1 MFRSYLKS
9 AFRNLFRHK
18 LFSGLNIFGL
28 ATGMTC
34 SILIF
39 LWVQDE
45 LSYDQFNANAGSIYR
60 LTGQVS
66 GINAAVVPVPIGT
79 AINEGIPAIKRA
91 FRISALQSMVTIG
104 TRKFEEKNIYYADT
118 NFLRIFS
125 FPVLQGDARS
135 LLVRPD
141 GVVLTE
147 SGARK
152 YFGSADHAMGQ
163 TLHIDND
170 YNGNDLQ
177 VTGIL
182 KDIPHNSHLQF
193 DMLVPI
199 ELYGRTINLQQ
210 AWANFDVYT
219 YLQLNDHFH
228 ATPTALASLQQQIM
242 NVYRKND
249 HSGTNG
255 KLFLQSLSDI
265 HLHSSYMLD
274 VAGQG
279 SYAHV
284 RIFSLIAIFI
294 LLIAG
299 INFMNLSTAL
309 SGQRAKE
316 VGLRKTVGAL
326 RSQLVIQ
333 FLSEALLLSFI
344 SLLIGLMMAVVLL
357 PLFNDL
363 AAKSI
368 AIHLLNVKMLAGLAG
383 IAVVVGL
390 LSGSYPALFLS
401 SFNPVKVLKGVKML
415 HGRKTFFRNSL
426 IVVQFSIAVILIV
439 STIVV
444 YKQLQFIRTM
454 DIGYNKDNLMYVPIP
469 RLGDLQGNQQAI
481 RTTMSQYPDITNY
494 SFISHLPTDLATG
507 TRSVEWEAKTPQDDR
522 VFPQLWVDDQFVST
536 FGMHIKTGR
545 FFSKAFKGD
554 DDNFVVNEAALKVMH
569 LEEAT
574 AVGKKLA
581 MDGRA
586 GVIVGVVKDFNF
598 KPIQQP
604 IEALIIRN
612 GSAGNFNGNTG
623 YIVIRTTSA
632 NMDHMLGT
640 MKKVFRQVY
649 SDFPFSFGFI
659 NEDLSR
665 LYIAEQRM
673 GKLFNIFAVLSVI
686 VSCLGLFGLTTFA
699 TQKRIKEI
707 GVRKV
712 LGASVAGI
720 VGMLSKD
727 FIKLVAFS
735 LIIAFPIAWWVMN
748 KWLQNFAF
756 HIHLEWWFF
765 IIAGVIAI
773 VISFMTVSYQSIR
786 AAMTNPVKSLRSE

>member
-9 AFRNLFRHK
+9 AWRNLFRHK

-28 ATGMTC
+28 ATAMTG
-34 SILIF
+34 SMLIF

-45 LSYDQFNANAGSIYR
+45 LGYDQFNANAGNIYR

-66 GINAAVVPVPIGT
+66 GINAAVVPVPIAT
-79 AINEGIPAIKRA
+79 VINEGFPAIKRA
-91 FRISALQSMVTIG
+91 SRISSLQSMVTIG

-125 FPVLQGDARS
+125 FPILQGDPAT
-135 LLVRPD
+135 LLASPD

-152 YFGSADHAMGQ
+152 YFGSVERAMGQ
-163 TLHIDND
+163 TMHIDND
-170 YNGNDLQ
+170 YKGNDLQ

-193 DMLVPI
+193 DMLLPI
-199 ELYGRTINLQQ
+199 ALYGRTINQEQ

-219 YLQLNDHFH
+219 YFQVNDHFK
-228 ATPTALASLQQQIM
+228 ATPAALASLQQQIM
-242 NVYRKND
+242 DVYRKND
-249 HSGTNG
+249 HSGTKG
-255 KLFLQSLSDI
+255 KLFLQRLSDI
-265 HLHSSYMLD
+265 HLHSNYMLD

-279 SYAHV
+279 NADYV
-284 RIFSLIAIFI
+284 KIFSLIVIFI

-333 FLSEALLLSFI
+333 FLGEALLLSFI
-344 SLLIGLMMAVVLL
+344 SLVIGLAMAWVLL

-363 AAKSI
+363 AAKAI
-368 AIHLLNVKMLAGLAG
+368 TIHLLNVKMLAGFVGVA
-383 IAVVVGL
+383 IVVGL

-401 SFNPVKVLKGVKML
+401 SFNPVKVLKGVKLL

-426 IVVQFSIAVILIV
+426 IIVQFSIAVILIV

-454 DIGYNKDNLMYVPIP
+454 DIGYNKENLLYVPIP
-469 RLGDLQGNQQAI
+469 RLGDLQGNQQAL
-481 RTTMSQYPDITNY
+481 RTAMSQYPDVTNY
-494 SFISHLPTDLATG
+494 SFVSHLPTDLATG
-507 TRSVEWEAKTPQDDR
+507 TRSVEWEGKTPADDR
-522 VFPQLWVDDQFVST
+522 VFPQLWVDDQFVNT
-536 FGMHIKTGR
+536 FGMHMKAGR

-554 DDNFVVNEAALKVMH
+554 ENNYVVNEAALKVMH
-569 LEEAT
+569 LDVAT
-574 AVGKKLA
+574 AVGKKMA
-581 MDGRA
+581 MDNNA
-586 GVIVGVVKDFNF
+586 GVIVGVLKDFNF

-604 IEALIIRN
+604 IDALIIRN

-623 YIVIRTTSA
+623 YIVIRTTPAS
-632 NMDHMLGT
+632 MEHMLGT

-649 SDFPFSFGFI
+649 SGFPFSFGFV

-673 GKLFNIFAVLSVI
+673 GKLFNIFAILSVI

-699 TQKRIKEI
+699 TQRRIKEI

-727 FIKLVAFS
+727 FIRLVAFS
-735 LIIAFPIAWWVMN
+735 LIIAFPVAWWVMN

-756 HIHLEWWFF
+756 HISMKWWFF
-765 IIAGVIAI
+765 AIAGVIAI
-773 VISFMTVSYQSIR
+773 VISFITVSYQSIR
-786 AAMTNPVKSLRSE
+786 AATTNPVKSLRSE

>member
-1 MFRSYLKS
+1 MFRSYLKT
-9 AFRNLFRHK
+9 AIRNLFRNK

-60 LTGQVS
+60 LTARVS
-66 GINAAVVPVPIGT
+66 EINAAVVPVPIAD
-79 AINEGIPAIKRA
+79 AIRQGIPAIKNA
-91 FRISALQSMVTIG
+91 TRISSLQSMVTVG
-104 TRKFEEKNIYYADT
+104 TRKFEEKHIYYADT
-118 NFLRIFS
+118 SFLRIFS
-125 FPVLQGDARS
+125 YPVLQGNAAT
-135 LLVRPD
+135 LLFRPD

-152 YFGSADHAMGQ
+152 YFGSPEQAMGKM
-163 TLHIDND
+163 LHIDND
-170 YNGNDLQ
+170 YSGNDLI
-177 VTGIL
+177 VTGVL

-199 ELYGRTINLQQ
+199 QLYDKTISQNE
-210 AWANFDVYT
+210 AWGNFDVYA
-219 YLQLNDHFH
+219 YLQVNDHF
-228 ATPTALASLQQQIM
+228 AANTASLAALQQQIM
-242 NVYRKND
+242 AVFRKNNPAITSD
-249 HSGTNG
+249 QI
-255 KLFLQSLSDI
+255 FLQALPDI
-265 HLHSSYMLD
+265 HLHSNYMLD
-274 VAGQG
+274 VEGQG
-279 SYAHV
+279 NYTHV
-284 RIFSLIAIFI
+284 KIFSLIAIFI

-326 RSQLVIQ
+326 RSQLIMQ

-344 SLLIGLMMAVVLL
+344 SLLAGLVMAWALL
-357 PLFNDL
+357 PLFNEL
-363 AAKSI
+363 ASKSI
-368 AIHLLNVKMLAGLAG
+368 AIDLLNVKMLAGLAG
-383 IAVVVGL
+383 IAIIVGL

-401 SFNPVKVLKGVKML
+401 SFNPIKVLKGVKML

-444 YKQLQFIRTM
+444 YKQLQFIRNM
-454 DIGYNKDNLMYVPIP
+454 DIGYNKENLMYVPIP
-469 RLGDLQGNQQAI
+469 RLGDLQRNQLAL
-481 RTTMSQYPDITNY
+481 RTAMSQYPEIENY

-507 TRSVEWEAKTPQDDR
+507 TKAVDWEAKSPEDDII
-522 VFPQLWVDDQFVST
+522 FPQIWADDHFVST
-536 FGMHIKTGR
+536 FGMHMKTGR
-545 FFSKAFKGD
+545 FFSKDFKGD
-554 DDNFVVNEAALKVMH
+554 DQNYVVNETALKAMHLKVEAAL
-569 LEEAT
+569 
-574 AVGKKLA
+574 GKRIT
-581 MDGRA
+581 MGNRT

-598 KPIQQP
+598 KPVQQP
-604 IEALIIRN
+604 IQPLIIRN
-612 GSAGNFNGNTG
+612 ATDGNFNGNNG
-623 YIVIRTTSA
+623 YVVIRTTPA
-632 NMDHMLGT
+632 DMDRVLDL
-640 MKKVFRQVY
+640 MKKVFQQVY

-659 NEDLSR
+659 NTDLSR

-673 GKLFNIFAVLSVI
+673 GKLFNIFSVLSVI

-727 FIKLVAFS
+727 FIRLVAVA
-735 LIIAFPIAWWVMN
+735 LLIAFPVAWWVMN
-748 KWLQNFAF
+748 KWLQNFAY
-756 HIHLEWWFF
+756 HISIQWWFF
-765 IIAGVIAI
+765 LIAGAIAM
-773 VISFMTVSYQSIR
+773 VISFITVSYQSIKAAR
-786 AAMTNPVKSLRSE
+786 ANPVKSLRSE

>member
-9 AFRNLFRHK
+9 ALRNLFRHK

-45 LSYDQFNANAGSIYR
+45 VSYDQFNANAGSIYR
-60 LTGQVS
+60 LTAQVS

-79 AINEGIPAIKRA
+79 AINEGVPAIKRA
-91 FRISALQSMVTIG
+91 SRISALQSMVTIG

-125 FPVLQGDARS
+125 FPLLQGDPNT

-147 SGARK
+147 SSARK
-152 YFGSADHAMGQ
+152 YFGSAEQAMGQ

-170 YNGNDLQ
+170 YKGNDLQ

-199 ELYGRTINLQQ
+199 ELYGRTINPQQ
-210 AWANFDVYT
+210 AWSNFDVYT
-219 YLQLNDHFH
+219 YLQVNDHFK
-228 ATPTALASLQQQIM
+228 ATPAALASLRQQIM
-242 NVYRKND
+242 DIYQKND
-249 HSGTNG
+249 QSGTNG
-255 KLFLQSLSDI
+255 KLFLQRLSDI

-279 SYAHV
+279 NATHV
-284 RIFSLIAIFI
+284 KIFSLIAIFI

-326 RSQLVIQ
+326 RSQLVMQ
-333 FLSEALLLSFI
+333 FLSEALLLSFV
-344 SLLIGLMMAVVLL
+344 SLLIGLALAWLLL
-357 PLFNDL
+357 PLFNNL

-368 AIHLLNVKMLAGLAG
+368 AINLLNVKMLTGLVG

-401 SFNPVKVLKGVKML
+401 SFNPVKVLKGVKIL
-415 HGRKTFFRNSL
+415 HGGKTFFRNSL

-454 DIGYNKDNLMYVPIP
+454 DIGYNKENLLYVPIP
-469 RLGDLQGNQQAI
+469 RLGDLQRNQQAV
-481 RTTMSQYPDITNY
+481 RTAMSQYPDIADY

-507 TRSVEWEAKTPQDDR
+507 TRSVEWEGKTPADDR
-522 VFPQLWVDDQFVST
+522 VFPQLWVDDQFAHT
-536 FGMHIKTGR
+536 FDMHVKAGR

-554 DDNFVVNEAALKVMH
+554 DNNYVVNEAALKVMH
-569 LEEAT
+569 LDVAT
-574 AVGKKLA
+574 AVGKKMA
-581 MDGRA
+581 MDGSA
-586 GVIVGVVKDFNF
+586 GVIVGVLKDFNF
-598 KPIQQP
+598 KPVQQP
-604 IEALIIRN
+604 IEPIVIRN

-623 YIVIRTTSA
+623 YIVIRTTPA
-632 NMDHMLGT
+632 NTEHMLGT
-640 MKKVFRQVY
+640 MKKVFQQVY

-673 GKLFNIFAVLSVI
+673 GKLFNIFAILSVI
-686 VSCLGLFGLTTFA
+686 VSCLGLFGLATFA

-727 FIKLVAFS
+727 FIRLVVFS
-735 LIIAFPIAWWVMN
+735 LIIAFPVAWWVMN

-756 HIHLEWWFF
+756 HIKMEWWFF
-765 IIAGVIAI
+765 GVAGIIAI

-786 AAMTNPVKSLRSE
+786 AATTNPVKSLRSE